1 MLSGLPGR
9 VVGKLAP
16 MEVRAAECIP
26 VPDLD
31 LPLWLIDYETV
42 SSIKF
47 MLRSH
52 FQQLDKP

>member
-1 MLSGLPGR
+1 
-9 VVGKLAP
+9 

-47 MLRSH
+47 TLRSH